1 MLLVIVTASIPLAL
15 NRIRVYVARDT
26 NRTTTSMSTVTQLTG
41 TTASHCDVSAS
52 AIRIAAVEKKNS
64 MAMMCMDTAE
74 SMDTEARLAGGIDLV
89 AVSMPIVEVHLLK
102 IRFKNREQQ
111 VTSFFCIKYPRLH
124 GQFLPRLS
132 TKTL

>member
-1 MLLVIVTASIPLAL
+1 MLLAIVTGSIPLGL
-15 NRIRVYVARDT
+15 NGIRAYAARGT

-41 TTASHCDVSAS
+41 TTASHCDVAAS

-64 MAMMCMDTAE
+64 MAMMCMDMAE
-74 SMDTEARLAGGIDLV
+74 SMDTEARLTGGANLL

-102 IRFKNREQQ
+102 IQFKNRERQ
-111 VTSFFCIKYPRLH
+111 VTSFFCIKYARLH

-132 TKTL
+132 TKTS